1 MAGRAATSSAKWA
14 REFLF
19 RRVSSN
25 PLGATRNCSSVPGAS
40 SAPKVPHFSKRVS
53 SFDEFIDKLISF
65 LVYSNHIGI
74 LFLKIRSCNSCFDLN
89 MAH

>member
-25 PLGATRNCSSVPGAS
+25 PLGAIRNCSSAPGAT
-40 SAPKVPHFSKRVS
+40 SAPKVPHFSKKVS
-53 SFDEFIDKLISF
+53 SFDEFLE
-65 LVYSNHIGI
+65 
-74 LFLKIRSCNSCFDLN
+74 
-89 MAH
+89 